1 MKTYFVGYIAALV
14 ALAILDGLWL
24 GLLSREF
31 YKARLGQLLL
41 EQLNWYAAILFYL
54 IHALGI
60 VVFAVPLA
68 GSWAAAVFYGGLF
81 GWTFGEPSMP
91 ARYSMIENDKGGLWD
106 TSAMGG
112 TSWAIFYVQV
122 DNVQAALDRA
132 QELGATVA
140 VPLVDNGQIVIGKV
154 MKVNA
159 TFDHRFIDGLHA
171 AIMSKVLR
179 EHMDRPY
186 EFFDKI

>member
-81 GWTFGEPSMP
+81 GFCV
-91 ARYSMIENDKGGLWD
+91 Y
-106 TSAMGG
+106 
-112 TSWAIFYVQV
+112 
-122 DNVQAALDRA
+122 AAYDLTN
-132 QELGATVA
+132 LATLRGWPLTVS
-140 VPLVDNGQIVIGKV
+140 LVDLAWGAV
-154 MKVNA
+154 A
-159 TFDHRFIDGLHA
+159 TAAAA
-171 AIMSKVLR
+171 AIAFVAMR
-179 EHMDRPY
+179 TA
-186 EFFDKI
+186 